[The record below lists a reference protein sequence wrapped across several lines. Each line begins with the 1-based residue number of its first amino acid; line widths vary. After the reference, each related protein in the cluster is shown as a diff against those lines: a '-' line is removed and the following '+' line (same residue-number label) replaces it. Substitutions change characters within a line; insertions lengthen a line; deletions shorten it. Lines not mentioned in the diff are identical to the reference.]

1 MIRYAVTK
9 GRPDTREQCT
19 VTASIDGEEI
29 AYYKGFFDPYKKL
42 WKLYISR
49 VEGACAV
56 ESKLILTERDVHYE
70 VRPAMME
77 RKKNIKKPADP
88 TPEPTGIQM
97 KLR

>member
-1 MIRYAVTK
+1 MDLNP
-9 GRPDTREQCT
+9 GRRRM
-19 VTASIDGEEI
+19 AST
-29 AYYKGFFDPYKKL
+29 
-42 WKLYISR
+42 
-49 VEGACAV
+49 
-56 ESKLILTERDVHYE
+56 LILKERDVHYE